1 MVGLKGEK
9 LMIIQK
15 IRNRKGFTLLE
26 LMIVIAIILILAAIA
41 VPNFLKFR
49 EKQRAENNTIIEE
62 KVIVEKPS
70 LAPKV
75 KEPAKQKEGM
85 TKL

>member
-1 MVGLKGEK
+1 MLLQK
-9 LMIIQK
+9 LN
-15 IRNRKGFTLLE
+15 NRKGFTLIE
-26 LMIVIAIILILAAIA
+26 LMIIVAIIGILAAIA
-41 VPNFLKFR
+41 VPNFLRFKA
-49 EKQRAENNTIIEE
+49 KYKAENKTVIEE
-62 KVIVEKPS
+62 KVIVEKPL